1 MSLTEEFRIENLYE
15 SFTTIEVLG
24 AMDGTMLGLGLGLG
38 LGLAHPPPPNFFNFF

>member
-24 AMDGTMLGLGLGLG
+24 AMDGTMLGLGLDCRP
-38 LGLAHPPPPNFFNFF
+38 PPPPNFFNFF